1 MPEVQLVRSA
11 ACGAT
16 VFALRSIRSW
26 RAAQQYPAKPIRLV
40 LAFGAPGGAPDT
52 IARTVAPKLTE
63 AWGHQVLVDPRTGAG
78 GTIATEIVAKAPPDG
93 YTLLLASPS
102 HAINSFLYSKLPYDP
117 VADFAPVTH
126 VADVPN
132 IVVIHPSVPARSVKQ
147 LIALA
152 KSKPGALLY
161 GSAGSG
167 SSQHLAGELFQKMA
181 GVKMVHVPY
190 KGGGAVVID
199 LMCRASSS
207 SPSARPRRFPAY
219 ARAGWSRSRSRRRRR
234 VARLPDLPTVAEAG
248 LPGYEAA
255 AWYAVFA
262 PARTPRAIVE
272 KVQRGVRAC
281 DQAAGRARADR
292 AAIDPAGRLVARRAG
307 GVSGQ
312 GAEEVGRDREGVGGE
327 GRMKRDW

>member
-1 MPEVQLVRSA
+1 MPSVVRSLLQRIVVPFLA
-11 ACGAT
+11 AVVLAPLPES
-16 VFALRSIRSW
+16 V
-26 RAAQQYPAKPIRLV
+26 AAQTYPTKPIRLV

-52 IARTVAPKLTE
+52 IARTVTPKLAE
-63 AWGHQVLVDPRTGAG
+63 AWGYQILVDPRTGAG

-102 HAINSFLYSKLPYDP
+102 HAINSFLYGKLPYDP
-117 VADFAPVTH
+117 VADFSPVTLA
-126 VADVPN
+126 ADVPN
-132 IVVIHPSVPARSVKQ
+132 IVVIHPTVPARSVKQ

-161 GSAGSG
+161 GSAGNG

-199 LMCRASSS
+199 LMSGQLQLTFGSTTS
-207 SPSARPRRFPAY
+207 LPAI
-219 ARAGWSRSRSRRRRR
+219 RSGRLIALAVTTSRR
-234 VARLPDLPTVAEAG
+234 VTVLPDLPTVSEAG

-262 PARTPRAIVE
+262 PARTPRAIVD
-272 KVQRGVRAC
+272 KVSAEF
-281 DQAAGRARADR
+281 ARAIKLADVR
-292 AAIDPAGRLVARRAG
+292 ERIEPQLIQPVGSSPAELATFLGKELAKWGTIVKE
-307 GVSGQ
+307 SG
-312 GAEEVGRDREGVGGE
+312 AKPD
-327 GRMKRDW
+327 

>member
-1 MPEVQLVRSA
+1 V
-11 ACGAT
+11 
-16 VFALRSIRSW
+16 
-26 RAAQQYPAKPIRLV
+26 RLV

-63 AWGHQVLVDPRTGAG
+63 AWGQQILVDPRTGAG

-102 HAINSFLYSKLPYDP
+102 HAINSSLYSKLPYDP
-117 VADFAPVTH
+117 VADFAAVTH
-126 VADVPN
+126 AADVPN
-132 IVVIHPSVPARSVKQ
+132 IVVIHPTVPARSIKQ

-190 KGGGAVVID
+190 KGGGAVVVD
-199 LMCRASSS
+199 LMSGQLQLTFGSTTS
-207 SPSARPRRFPAY
+207 LPAI
-219 ARAGWSRSRSRRRRR
+219 RSGRLIALAVTTARR
-234 VARLPDLPTVAEAG
+234 VAALPELPTVAEAG

-262 PARTPRAIVE
+262 PARTPRSIVDKVSAELARAIRLADVRERIEPQLIQPVGSSPAELAALLGREMKKWDAIVKE
-272 KVQRGVRAC
+272 SG
-281 DQAAGRARADR
+281 ARAD
-292 AAIDPAGRLVARRAG
+292 
-307 GVSGQ
+307 
-312 GAEEVGRDREGVGGE
+312 
-327 GRMKRDW
+327 